1 MQKVLWINVWFAWTS
16 VCIWLN
22 EAKRESNSPSIE
34 PPNAKWPIKW
44 AHFLAFAIGVFS
56 VVLFIN
62 LIFFDGIMIVFLSF
76 VCSHRTN
83 IGAKQVFSHCTPLP
97 DILLAVR
104 TIHIVNWEYLTI
116 HTWIHER
123 TTNKLSWINNNNK
136 LLLCFFLSLCFLL
149 LFLFPNKHFA
159 WSGNTDPIS
168 VYDMLSSLI
177 TL

>member
-1 MQKVLWINVWFAWTS
+1 MFGSHEHQCAYGS
-16 VCIWLN
+16 MRRN
-22 EAKRESNSPSIE
+22 ESRIHHPSN

-136 LLLCFFLSLCFLL
+136 LLLCFFLSLCILL